1 MSSSKKSGCWLIL
14 MPIIIILV
22 IISGIHSC
30 VGGDNETTTL
40 TSATGI
46 KSFDFLNS
54 KPLELEFG
62 ESDRSYFIVKFEGE
76 ELSLDDIVFVSSDES
91 VATIAFDSKVLSSYI
106 YYNVKAVGA
115 GTANVHVETVDGLV
129 KSETIIV
136 TVAAEETT
144 TEKLTKTTTQI
155 QTTKQQA
162 ITPEEIETEEE
173 YTGRTVYITPYG
185 KKYHFSSSCAGE
197 NAMPRRMDEV
207 NAYDACKKCAY

>member
-1 MSSSKKSGCWLIL
+1 MSSSKKNGCWLIL

-54 KPLELEFG
+54 KPLELEVG

-76 ELSLDDIVFVSSDES
+76 EISLDDIVFVSSDES
-91 VATIAFDSKVLSSYI
+91 VATITFDSKVLSSYI

-162 ITPEEIETEEE
+162 ITTEEIETEEE

-185 KKYHFSSSCAGE
+185 EKYHFSRSCAGE
-197 NAMPRRMDEV
+197 NAMSRRMDEV
-207 NAYDACKKCAY
+207 NAYDPCKKCAY